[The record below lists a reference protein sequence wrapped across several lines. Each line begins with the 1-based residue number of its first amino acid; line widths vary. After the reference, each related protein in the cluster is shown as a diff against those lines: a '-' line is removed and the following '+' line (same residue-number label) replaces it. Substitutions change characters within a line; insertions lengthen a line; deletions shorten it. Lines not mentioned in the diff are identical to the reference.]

1 VPRAPRRHWEAID
14 AAHTTKMTVEAR
26 DAPVVHLRLDSSPET
41 LTLVRGVL
49 GALAEVLVLDAEL
62 LDDLKTAISEACNN
76 VVLHAYGDDIGPL
89 EVELFVSAAMI
100 SAVVL
105 DEGSGMPDA
114 ADPEEGVHGVG
125 VPLIK
130 ALADRV
136 DFSSRPG
143 GGTEVRLEFSASRTS
158 TQSFYRPQSIAPED
172 GWSRQLTGDTVVS
185 LSPLLL
191 LGPVLGRLA
200 RALAAR
206 ARFSL
211 DRFSDVYL
219 VTDALAAHAARAAG
233 SERVGFSI
241 STSTRRLEIALG
253 PMREGSGSLLTSDR
267 GVREPGSALSL
278 LSDSVNS
285 RAITGGEVVQVVLTD
300 ESGPPA
306 ATR

>member
-1 VPRAPRRHWEAID
+1 MPSPRRHWEAID
-14 AAHTTKMTVEAR
+14 AGNKTQMMGEAR

-49 GALAEVLVLDAEL
+49 GALADVLALDAEL

-76 VVLHAYGDDIGPL
+76 VVLHAYGDEIGPL
-89 EVELFVSAAMI
+89 EVELFVSPTSIA
-100 SAVVL
+100 AVVL
-105 DEGSGMPDA
+105 DEGSGMSEASDPD
-114 ADPEEGVHGVG
+114 EGVHGVG

-136 DFSSRPG
+136 DFKARPR
-143 GGTEVRLEFSASRTS
+143 GGTEVRLEFSATRT
-158 TQSFYRPQSIAPED
+158 TGQSFYRPERVAPEN
-172 GWSRQLTGDTVVS
+172 GWARQLSGDTVVS
-185 LSPLLL
+185 VSPLPL

-219 VTDALAAHAARAAG
+219 VTDALAAHAARAADG
-233 SERVGFSI
+233 ERVGFSI
-241 STSTRRLEIALG
+241 STDVRRLEISIG

-278 LSDSVNS
+278 LSDSVHS
-285 RAITGGEVVQVVLTD
+285 RPIDGGELVQVVLTD
-300 ESGPPA
+300 GSGLPA
-306 ATR
+306 AVA